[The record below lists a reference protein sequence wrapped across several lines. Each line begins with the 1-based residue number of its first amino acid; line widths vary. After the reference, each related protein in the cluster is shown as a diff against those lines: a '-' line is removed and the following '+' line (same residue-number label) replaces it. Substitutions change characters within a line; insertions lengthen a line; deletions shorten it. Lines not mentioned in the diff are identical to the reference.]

1 MTSFVP
7 QFEDAQRVQCKAS
20 IEFEGL
26 SGTGKSGAAM
36 LTAAILADY
45 DWKNIYALDTENRSL
60 RLLVGTPCSDGN
72 KYGSFKVAELTPD
85 IGYAPSNYLAIR
97 DAAVN
102 AGAKVFIQ
110 DSISHAWGY
119 KGGVLDKVSA
129 AKASGNKLYA
139 KDAYA
144 AWGDAEV
151 VAEKN
156 KLLEMIRDQRVHVI
170 STVRVKEK
178 MEYTTDENGK
188 TKLESLGEQQIQQA
202 DLKYEPDLVLH
213 MLAPGSNRNG
223 KIVHPRVRVIK
234 TRYAILEKD
243 QEYEWTPELIKQLK
257 AYLEQGIDPETIFEQ
272 QRQEYVQ
279 GIKAFVTENPAK
291 QAIMQVLK
299 EDLGCKDIKVSEMPL
314 EKVKQLYI
322 TLIS

>member
-1 MTSFVP
+1 MAFVP
-7 QFEDAQRVQCKAS
+7 QFEDAKRVQCKAS

-26 SGTGKSGAAM
+26 SGSGKTGAAM

-45 DWKNIYALDTENRSL
+45 DWKSIYALDTENRSL

-72 KYGSFKVAELTPD
+72 KYGSFKVSELTPD

-97 DAAVN
+97 EAAVS

-110 DSISHAWGY
+110 DSISHAWQY
-119 KGGVLDKVSA
+119 KGGVLDKVSL
-129 AKASGNKLYA
+129 AKTSGNKLYA

-144 AWGDAEV
+144 AWGDSEV

-156 KLLEMIRDQRVHVI
+156 KLLEMIRDERVHVI

-178 MEYTTDENGK
+178 MEYPKDAEGK

-213 MLAPGSNRNG
+213 MLRPGANQNG
-223 KIVHPRVRVIK
+223 IITHPRVRVVK
-234 TRYAILEKD
+234 TRYAFLTKD
-243 QEYEWTPELIKQLK
+243 EEYDWTPELIKQLK
-257 AYLEQGIDPETIFEQ
+257 EYLEDGVDPETILEQ
-272 QRQEYVQ
+272 QRQEYIAGVKEF
-279 GIKAFVTENPAK
+279 ISNPSKKAIALV
-291 QAIMQVLK
+291 MK
-299 EDLGCKDIKVSEMPL
+299 EDLGYKDVKLNDMPL
-314 EKVKQLYI
+314 QAIKQLFI
-322 TLIS
+322 GLSE

>member
-1 MTSFVP
+1 MAFIP

-36 LTAAILADY
+36 LTAKILAGD
-45 DWKNIYALDTENRSL
+45 DWKSVYAVDTENRSL
-60 RLLVGTPCSDGN
+60 RLLVGTPCSDGS

-97 DAAVN
+97 EEAIK
-102 AGAKVFIQ
+102 AGAKVFVQ
-110 DSISHAWGY
+110 DSISHAWQY
-119 KGGVLDKVSA
+119 KGGVLDKVSEL
-129 AKASGNKLYA
+129 KASGNTRYA

-144 AWGDAEV
+144 AWGNEEI

-156 KLLEMIRDQRVHVI
+156 KLLEMIRDERVHVI

-178 MEYTTDENGK
+178 MEYTTDATGK

-213 MLAPGSNRNG
+213 MLRPGSNRNG
-223 KIVHPRVRVIK
+223 KIEHPRVRVVK
-234 TRYAILEKD
+234 TRYAFLEKD
-243 QEYEWTPELIKQLK
+243 EEYEWTPELILKLKQ
-257 AYLEQGIDPETIFEQ
+257 YLEEGVDPETIFEQ
-272 QRQEYVQ
+272 QRQEYIAGVKE
-279 GIKAFVTENPAK
+279 IIAESSKR
-291 QAIMQVLK
+291 AIAQVIK
-299 EDLGCKDIKVSEMPL
+299 EDLGYKDVKLADMPL
-314 EKVKQLYI
+314 AAVKALYVKLTI
-322 TLIS
+322 

>member
-1 MTSFVP
+1 MTFVP

-36 LTAAILADY
+36 LTAKILAGE
-45 DWKNIYALDTENRSL
+45 DWKSVYALDTENRSL
-60 RLLVGTPCSDGN
+60 RLLVGTPCSDGS
-72 KYGSFKVAELTPD
+72 KYGSFKVSELTPD

-97 DAAVN
+97 EAAIQ
-102 AGAKVFIQ
+102 AGAKVFVQ
-110 DSISHAWGY
+110 DSISHAWQY

-129 AKASGNKLYA
+129 AKTSGNKLYA

-144 AWGDAEV
+144 AWGDADV

-156 KLLEMIRDQRVHVI
+156 NLLNMIRDERVHVI

-178 MEYTTDENGK
+178 MEYTTGQDGK

-213 MLAPGSNRNG
+213 MLRPGSNRNG
-223 KIVHPRVRVIK
+223 KIEHPKVRVVK
-234 TRYAILEKD
+234 TRYAFLEKD
-243 QEYEWTPELIKQLK
+243 EEYEWTPELILQLK
-257 AYLEQGIDPETIFEQ
+257 QYLEEGVDPETIFEQ
-272 QRQEYVQ
+272 QRQEYIEGV
-279 GIKAFVTENPAK
+279 KAIITNPSK
-291 QAIMQVLK
+291 KAIAQVLK
-299 EDLGCKDIKVSEMPL
+299 EDLGYKDTKLAEMPL
-314 EKVKQLYI
+314 SAIKQMYI
-322 TLIS
+322 SLTD

>member
-1 MTSFVP
+1 MSFVP
-7 QFEDAQRVQCKAS
+7 QFEDAKRVQCKAS

-36 LTAAILADY
+36 LTAAILAGY
-45 DWKNIYALDTENRSL
+45 DWKKVFACDTENRSL

-72 KYGSFKVAELTPD
+72 KYGSFKVAELTAD
-85 IGYAPSNYLAIR
+85 ISYAPSNYLAIR
-97 DAAVN
+97 EAAIQ
-102 AGAKVFIQ
+102 AGATVFVQ
-110 DSISHAWGY
+110 DSISHAWQY

-129 AKASGNKLYA
+129 AKTSGNKLYQ

-156 KLLEMIRDQRVHVI
+156 KLLEMIRDERVHVI

-178 MEYTTDENGK
+178 MEYTVDQVTGK

-213 MLAPGSNRNG
+213 MLRPGSNRNG
-223 KIVHPRVRVIK
+223 VIIHPKVKVVK
-234 TRYAILEKD
+234 TRYAFLEKD
-243 QEYEWTPELIKQLK
+243 AEYEWTPELIKQLK
-257 AYLEQGIDPETIFEQ
+257 DYLEEGVDPETILEQ
-272 QRQEYVQ
+272 QRQDYITGVKE
-279 GIKAFVTENPAK
+279 IIANPSKKAIA
-291 QAIMQVLK
+291 QVMK
-299 EDLGCKDIKVSEMPL
+299 EDLGFKDTKLAEMPL
-314 EKVKQLYI
+314 NAIKQLYI
-322 TLIS
+322 GLTE

>member
-1 MTSFVP
+1 MSFVP
-7 QFEDAQRVQCKAS
+7 QFEDAKRVQCKAS

-36 LTAAILADY
+36 LTAAILAGY
-45 DWKNIYALDTENRSL
+45 DWKKVFACDTENRSL

-72 KYGSFKVAELTPD
+72 KYGSFKVAELTAD
-85 IGYAPSNYLAIR
+85 IGYAPTNYLAIR
-97 DAAVN
+97 EAAIQ
-102 AGAKVFIQ
+102 AGATVFVQ
-110 DSISHAWGY
+110 DSISHAWQY

-129 AKASGNKLYA
+129 AKTSGNKLYQ

-156 KLLEMIRDQRVHVI
+156 KLLEMIRDERVHVI

-178 MEYTTDENGK
+178 MEYTKDAEGK

-213 MLAPGSNRNG
+213 MLRPGSNRNG
-223 KIVHPRVRVIK
+223 VIVHPKVKVIK
-234 TRYAILEKD
+234 TRYAFLEKD
-243 QEYEWTPELIKQLK
+243 AEYEWTPELIKQLK
-257 AYLEQGIDPETIFEQ
+257 DYLEEGVDPETILEQ
-272 QRQEYVQ
+272 QRQDYIAGVRE
-279 GIKAFVTENPAK
+279 IIANPSKKAIA
-291 QAIMQVLK
+291 QVMK
-299 EDLGCKDIKVSEMPL
+299 EDLGYKETKLTEMPL
-314 EKVKQLYI
+314 NAIKQLYI
-322 TLIS
+322 GLTE

>member
-1 MTSFVP
+1 MTFIP
-7 QFEDAQRVQCKAS
+7 QFEDAKRVQCKAS

-36 LTAAILADY
+36 LTAAILAGY
-45 DWKNIYALDTENRSL
+45 DWKTIYACDTENRSL

-72 KYGSFKVAELTPD
+72 KYGSFKVAELTPE

-97 DAAVN
+97 EAAIQ
-102 AGAKVFIQ
+102 AGAKVFVQ
-110 DSISHAWGY
+110 DSISHAWQY
-119 KGGVLDKVSA
+119 KGGVLDKVSE
-129 AKASGNKLYA
+129 AKTSGNKLYA

-156 KLLEMIRDQRVHVI
+156 KLLEMIRDERVHVI

-178 MEYTTDENGK
+178 MEYTRDAEGK

-213 MLAPGSNRNG
+213 MLKPGSNRNG
-223 KIVHPRVRVIK
+223 KIEHPRVRVVK
-234 TRYAILEKD
+234 TRYAFLEKD
-243 QEYEWTPELIKQLK
+243 EEYDWTPELITQLK
-257 AYLEQGIDPETIFEQ
+257 QYLEEGVDPETIFEE
-272 QRQEYVQ
+272 QRQEYINGVKE
-279 GIKAFVTENPAK
+279 IITNTPAK
-291 QAIMQVLK
+291 KAIASVLK
-299 EDLGCKDIKVSEMPL
+299 EDLGYKDTKLAEMPL
-314 EKVKQLYI
+314 KAIKQLYI
-322 TLIS
+322 SLTD